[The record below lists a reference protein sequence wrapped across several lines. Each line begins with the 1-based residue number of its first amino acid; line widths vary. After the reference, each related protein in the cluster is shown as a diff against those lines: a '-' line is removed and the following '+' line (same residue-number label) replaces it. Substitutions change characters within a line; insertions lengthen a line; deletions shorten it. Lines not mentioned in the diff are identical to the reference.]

1 MIYDLGECGETFD
14 GCNQAV
20 GHLSVEQ
27 KLLLKR
33 ICQEMGV
40 REMYISARKM
50 VRAQLRA
57 AFSNSGD
64 PVLGR
69 RCIYENRKRPHRG

>member
-50 VRAQLRA
+50 VRAQIRA
-57 AFSNSGD
+57 AFSNGD
-64 PVLGR
+64 NQIFGR
-69 RCIYENRKRPHRG
+69 RCIRENRRRSHRS